1 MKKQIRNQVAAFF
14 LLLPAATVLLAVPG
28 VSLAQQATPELR
40 SMQVGADDGLSAG
53 SQLDFTIEGTPRG
66 QASVSVRGIPRTI
79 VLKET
84 SRGVYEGSYTIRR
97 KDRVAENSPIRA
109 TLRLRN
115 RTTAANYSFPAG
127 IANASVPTAPPAPVA
142 AAGLKID
149 RFTVAPVD
157 KIEPGAELR
166 FTLNGAP
173 GGTAEF
179 DIPGVI
185 NNVAMREVR
194 PGVYEGAYTIRRLDN
209 LAPSRPVVATL
220 RIGDRAVT
228 STLTQPLMAD
238 AKPPVIRNLSPRDGE
253 SITRSANTSVSGTF
267 DDAGGVGV
275 DPKSVR
281 IMLAGRDVTAAAQIT
296 PQFFTYRADLPA
308 GRYAVDVT
316 AKDMVGN
323 AVRQTWTFD
332 VAAAVSAAPAT
343 VLLQVTSHAN
353 NASVEGSPV
362 VVRGRTAPGAV
373 VDVKVSAVGTLA
385 GLFGMNQDLLTQRIQ
400 ADGNGNFSFSFSPQF
415 PLPGTRYEVSMTAGK
430 DGMVATETKLV
441 LFQKQG

>member
-1 MKKQIRNQVAAFF
+1 MKKQIRTQVAAFF
-14 LLLPAATVLLAVPG
+14 LLLPAATALLALPG
-28 VSLAQQATPELR
+28 TAMAQPAAPELR
-40 SMQVGADDGLSAG
+40 ALQVGTDAGLEAG
-53 SQLDFTIEGTPRG
+53 ATLQFTVEGTPRG
-66 QASVSVRGIPRTI
+66 QVSLTVRGVPRSI
-79 VLKET
+79 VLKE
-84 SRGVYEGSYTIRR
+84 SARGVYTGNYTLRR
-97 KDRVAENSPIRA
+97 QDRVTESSAIRA
-109 TLRLRN
+109 TLKVRN
-115 RTTAANYSFPAG
+115 RSIATNYTFPAG
-127 IANASVPTAPPAPVA
+127 IARQDVA
-142 AAGLKID
+142 AAAPAGLKID

-179 DIPGVI
+179 DMPGVI

-220 RIGDRAVT
+220 RVGDRAVT

-238 AKPPVIRNLSPRDGE
+238 AKPPVIRNMSPRDGE
-253 SITRSANTSVSGTF
+253 SVTRSAATSVSGTF

-281 IMLAGRDVTAAAQIT
+281 ILLAGRDVTAAAQIT

-316 AKDMVGN
+316 AKDLVGN

-385 GLFGMNQDLLTQRIQ
+385 GLFGMNQDLLTQRVQ

>member
-1 MKKQIRNQVAAFF
+1 MKKQIRNQVAALF
-14 LLLPAATVLLAVPG
+14 LLLPAATALLALPG
-28 VSLAQQATPELR
+28 TAMAQPAAPELR
-40 SMQVGADDGLSAG
+40 SLQVGSDDGLRAG
-53 SQLDFTIEGTPRG
+53 ADLQFTVEGTPRG
-66 QASVSVRGIPRTI
+66 RVSLNVRGIPRVI
-79 VLKET
+79 MLKET
-84 SRGVYEGSYTIRR
+84 ARGVYTGSYTIRR
-97 KDRVAENSPIRA
+97 QDRINENSAIRA
-109 TLRLRN
+109 TLRVRN
-115 RTTAANYSFPAG
+115 LSVANNYTFPAG
-127 IANASVPTAPPAPVA
+127 IAGANAPVA
-142 AAGLKID
+142 AAPPPGLKID
-149 RFTVAPVD
+149 RFSVAPVD
-157 KIEPGAELR
+157 KLEPGAELR
-166 FTLNGAP
+166 FTLNGVP
-173 GGTAEF
+173 GGKAEF

-185 NNVAMREVR
+185 NNVAMREVS
-194 PGVYEGAYTIRRLDN
+194 PGVYEGGYTIRRLDN

-220 RIGDRAVT
+220 RVGDRAVT

-281 IMLAGRDVTAAAQIT
+281 IMLAGRDVTSASQIT

-308 GRYAVDVT
+308 GRYPVDVT

-332 VAAAVSAAPAT
+332 VASAVSAAPAT

-385 GLFGMNQDLLTQRIQ
+385 GLFGMNQDLLTQRVQ

>member
-1 MKKQIRNQVAAFF
+1 MKKQIRNQVAALF
-14 LLLPAATVLLAVPG
+14 LLLPAATALLVLPG
-28 VSLAQQATPELR
+28 TVLAQPAALELR
-40 SMQVGADDGLSAG
+40 SLQVGTDDGLRAG
-53 SQLDFTIEGTPRG
+53 ATLEFTVEGSPRG
-66 QASVSVRGIPRTI
+66 QVSLNVRGVPRTI

-84 SRGVYEGSYTIRR
+84 ARGVYTGSYTLRR
-97 KDRVAENSPIRA
+97 QDRITESSAIRA
-109 TLRLRN
+109 TLKVRN
-115 RTTAANYSFPAG
+115 RSIATNYTFPAG
-127 IANASVPTAPPAPVA
+127 IARQDVA
-142 AAGLKID
+142 AAPPVGLKID

-157 KIEPGAELR
+157 KLEPGAELR

-173 GGTAEF
+173 GGTADF

-220 RIGDRAVT
+220 RVGDRAVT

-323 AVRQTWTFD
+323 AVRQTWSFD
-332 VAAAVSAAPAT
+332 VASAVSAAPAT

-373 VDVKVSAVGTLA
+373 VDVKVSAVGTLV
-385 GLFGMNQDLLTQRIQ
+385 GLFGMNQDLLTQRVQ

>member
-14 LLLPAATVLLAVPG
+14 LLLPAATALMALPG
-28 VSLAQQATPELR
+28 IALAQPSMPELR
-40 SMQVGADDGLSAG
+40 SLQVATDDGLRAG
-53 SQLDFTIEGTPRG
+53 ARLDFTVEGTPRG
-66 QASVSVRGIPRTI
+66 QVSLTVRGAPRTI
-79 VLKET
+79 TLKET
-84 SRGVYEGSYTIRR
+84 ARGVYAGSYTIRR
-97 KDRVAENSPIRA
+97 QDRLTESSAIRA
-109 TLRLRN
+109 TLKVRN
-115 RTTAANYSFPAG
+115 RSIATNYTFPAG
-127 IANASVPTAPPAPVA
+127 IASRSVA
-142 AAGLKID
+142 AAPAGLKID

-185 NNVAMREVR
+185 SNVAMREVR

-220 RIGDRAVT
+220 RVGDRTVT

-238 AKPPVIRNLSPRDGE
+238 AKPPVIRNMSPRDGE
-253 SITRSANTSVSGTF
+253 SVTRSATTSVSGTF

-296 PQFFTYRADLPA
+296 PQFFTYRADLPS
-308 GRYAVDVT
+308 GRYAADVT
-316 AKDMVGN
+316 ARDMAGN
-323 AVRQTWTFD
+323 AVRQTWSFD
-332 VAAAVSAAPAT
+332 VASTVSAAPAT

-353 NASVEGSPV
+353 NATVEGSPV
-362 VVRGRTAPGAV
+362 VVRGRTAPGAM
-373 VDVKVSAVGTLA
+373 VDVKVGAVGTLA
-385 GLFGMNQDLLTQRIQ
+385 GLFGMNQDLLTQRVQ
-400 ADGNGNFSFSFSPQF
+400 ADGNGNFSFSFAPQF
-415 PLPGTRYEVSMTAGK
+415 PLPGTRYEVSLTAGK
-430 DGMVATETKLV
+430 DGMVATETRLV

>member
-28 VSLAQQATPELR
+28 IAAAQPAKPELR
-40 SMQVGADDGLSAG
+40 SLQVATDDGLRPGARLEFTVEG
-53 SQLDFTIEGTPRG
+53 SPRG
-66 QASVSVRGIPRTI
+66 QVSLTVRGAPRTI
-79 VLKET
+79 ALKET
-84 SRGVYEGSYTIRR
+84 ARGIYAGSYTIRR
-97 KDRVAENSPIRA
+97 QDRITESSAIRA
-109 TLRLRN
+109 TLKVRN
-115 RTTAANYSFPAG
+115 RSIATNYTFPAG
-127 IANASVPTAPPAPVA
+127 IASQGVAVAPV
-142 AAGLKID
+142 GLKID

-157 KIEPGAELR
+157 KLEPGAELR
-166 FTLNGAP
+166 FTLHGAP

-220 RIGDRAVT
+220 RIAGRAVT
-228 STLTQPLMAD
+228 STLTQPLIAD
-238 AKPPVIRNLSPRDGE
+238 ARPPVIRNMSPRDGE
-253 SITRSANTSVSGTF
+253 SVTRSATTSVSGTF

-308 GRYAVDVT
+308 GRYAADVT
-316 AKDMVGN
+316 ARDLAGN
-323 AVRQTWTFD
+323 AVRQTWSFD
-332 VAAAVSAAPAT
+332 VASAVSAAPAT

-385 GLFGMNQDLLTQRIQ
+385 GLFGMNQDLLTQRVQ
-400 ADGNGNFSFSFSPQF
+400 ADGNGNFSFSFTPQL

-430 DGMVATETKLV
+430 DGMVPTETKLV

>member
-28 VSLAQQATPELR
+28 IALAQPSMPELR
-40 SMQVGADDGLSAG
+40 SLQVGTDDGLRAG
-53 SQLDFTIEGTPRG
+53 ARLDFTVEGTPRG
-66 QASVSVRGIPRTI
+66 QVGLALRGAPRTI
-79 VLKET
+79 MLKET
-84 SRGVYEGSYTIRR
+84 SRGVYTGSYTIRR
-97 KDRVAENSPIRA
+97 QDRLSESSAIRA
-109 TLRLRN
+109 TLKVRN
-115 RTTAANYSFPAG
+115 RSIATNYSFPAG
-127 IANASVPTAPPAPVA
+127 IAGQSVAVVPPS
-142 AAGLKID
+142 GLKID

-157 KIEPGAELR
+157 KLEPGAELR

-194 PGVYEGAYTIRRLDN
+194 PGVYEGGYTIRRLDN

-220 RIGDRAVT
+220 RVGDRAVT
-228 STLTQPLMAD
+228 SALTQPLMAD
-238 AKPPVIRNLSPRDGE
+238 AKPPVIRNMSPRDGE
-253 SITRSANTSVSGTF
+253 SIIRSATTSVSGTF

-308 GRYAVDVT
+308 GRYAADVT

-323 AVRQTWTFD
+323 TVRQTWTFD
-332 VAAAVSAAPAT
+332 VASAVSAAPAT

-353 NASVEGSPV
+353 NATVEGGPV

-373 VDVKVSAVGTLA
+373 VDVKVGAVGTLA
-385 GLFGMNQDLLTQRIQ
+385 GLFGMNQDLLTQRVQ
-400 ADGNGNFSFSFSPQF
+400 ADGNGNFSFTFSPQL

-430 DGMVATETKLV
+430 EGMVATETKLV

>member
-1 MKKQIRNQVAAFF
+1 MKKQIRNQVAALF
-14 LLLPAATVLLAVPG
+14 LLLPAATALLVLPG
-28 VSLAQQATPELR
+28 TVLAQPAAPELR
-40 SMQVGADDGLSAG
+40 SLQVGTDDGLRAG
-53 SQLDFTIEGTPRG
+53 ATLEFTVEGTPRG
-66 QASVSVRGIPRTI
+66 RVSLTVRGAPRTI

-84 SRGVYEGSYTIRR
+84 ARGVYTGNYTLRR
-97 KDRVAENSPIRA
+97 QDRITESSAIRA
-109 TLRLRN
+109 TLKVRN
-115 RTTAANYSFPAG
+115 RSIATNYTFPAG
-127 IANASVPTAPPAPVA
+127 IARQDVAAAPP
-142 AAGLKID
+142 AGLKID

-157 KIEPGAELR
+157 KLEPGAELR

-173 GGTAEF
+173 GGTADF

-220 RIGDRAVT
+220 RVGDRAVT
-228 STLTQPLMAD
+228 STLTQPLLAD

-323 AVRQTWTFD
+323 AVRQTWSFD
-332 VAAAVSAAPAT
+332 VASAVSAAPAT

-353 NASVEGSPV
+353 NATVEGSPV
-362 VVRGRTAPGAV
+362 VVRGRTAPGAM

-385 GLFGMNQDLLTQRIQ
+385 GLFGMNQDLLTRRVQ
-400 ADGNGNFSFSFSPQF
+400 ADGNGNFSFSFTPQF

-430 DGMVATETKLV
+430 DGMVATETRLV

>member
-1 MKKQIRNQVAAFF
+1 MKKQIRNQVAALF
-14 LLLPAATVLLAVPG
+14 LLLPAATALLVLPG
-28 VSLAQQATPELR
+28 TVLAQPAALELR
-40 SMQVGADDGLSAG
+40 SLQVGTDDGLRAG
-53 SQLDFTIEGTPRG
+53 ATLEFTVEGSPRG
-66 QASVSVRGIPRTI
+66 QVSLNVRGVPRTI

-84 SRGVYEGSYTIRR
+84 ARGVYTGSYTLRR
-97 KDRVAENSPIRA
+97 QDRITESSAIRA
-109 TLRLRN
+109 TLKVRN
-115 RTTAANYSFPAG
+115 RSIATNYTFPAG
-127 IANASVPTAPPAPVA
+127 IARQDVA
-142 AAGLKID
+142 AAPPVGLKID

-157 KIEPGAELR
+157 KLEPGAELR

-173 GGTAEF
+173 GGTADF

-220 RIGDRAVT
+220 RVGDRAVT

-323 AVRQTWTFD
+323 AVRQTWSFD
-332 VAAAVSAAPAT
+332 VASAVSAAPAT

-385 GLFGMNQDLLTQRIQ
+385 GLFGLNQDLLTQRVQ

>member
-1 MKKQIRNQVAAFF
+1 MKKQIRNQVAALF
-14 LLLPAATVLLAVPG
+14 LLLPAATALLVLPG
-28 VSLAQQATPELR
+28 TVLAQPAALELR
-40 SMQVGADDGLSAG
+40 SLQVGTDDGLRAG
-53 SQLDFTIEGTPRG
+53 ATLEFTVEGSPRG
-66 QASVSVRGIPRTI
+66 QVSLNVRGVPRTI

-84 SRGVYEGSYTIRR
+84 ARGVYTGSYTLRR
-97 KDRVAENSPIRA
+97 QDRITESSAIRA
-109 TLRLRN
+109 TLKVRN
-115 RTTAANYSFPAG
+115 RSIATNYTFPAG
-127 IANASVPTAPPAPVA
+127 IARQDVAVAPP
-142 AAGLKID
+142 AGLKID

-157 KIEPGAELR
+157 KLEPGAELR

-173 GGTAEF
+173 GGTADF

-220 RIGDRAVT
+220 RVGDRAVT

-323 AVRQTWTFD
+323 AVRQTWSFD
-332 VAAAVSAAPAT
+332 VASAVSAAPAT

-385 GLFGMNQDLLTQRIQ
+385 GLFGLNQDLLTQRVQ

>member
-28 VSLAQQATPELR
+28 IAAAQPAKPELR
-40 SMQVGADDGLSAG
+40 SLQVATDDGLRPGARLEFTVEG
-53 SQLDFTIEGTPRG
+53 SPRG
-66 QASVSVRGIPRTI
+66 QVSLTVRGAPRTI

-84 SRGVYEGSYTIRR
+84 ARGIYAGSYTVRR
-97 KDRVAENSPIRA
+97 QDRITESSAIRA
-109 TLRLRN
+109 TLKVRN
-115 RTTAANYSFPAG
+115 RSIATNYTFPAG
-127 IANASVPTAPPAPVA
+127 IASQGVAVAPV
-142 AAGLKID
+142 GLKID

-157 KIEPGAELR
+157 KLEPGAELR

-194 PGVYEGAYTIRRLDN
+194 PGVYEGGYTIRRLDN

-220 RIGDRAVT
+220 RIAGRAVT
-228 STLTQPLMAD
+228 STLTQPLIAD
-238 AKPPVIRNLSPRDGE
+238 ARPPVIRNMSPRDGE
-253 SITRSANTSVSGTF
+253 SVTRSATTSVSGTF

-308 GRYAVDVT
+308 GRYAADVT
-316 AKDMVGN
+316 ARDMVGN
-323 AVRQTWTFD
+323 AVRQTWSFD
-332 VAAAVSAAPAT
+332 VASAVSAAPAT

-385 GLFGMNQDLLTQRIQ
+385 GLFGMNQDLLTQRVQ
-400 ADGNGNFSFSFSPQF
+400 ADGNGNFSFSFTPQL

-430 DGMVATETKLV
+430 DGMVPTETKLV

>member
-1 MKKQIRNQVAAFF
+1 MKKHIRNQVAAFF
-14 LLLPAATVLLAVPG
+14 LLLPVATALLALPG
-28 VSLAQQATPELR
+28 TAMAQPAAPELR
-40 SMQVGADDGLSAG
+40 SLQVGTDGGLQAG
-53 SQLDFTIEGTPRG
+53 AKLQFTLEGTPRG
-66 QASVSVRGIPRTI
+66 QVRLTVRGAPRTI

-84 SRGVYEGSYTIRR
+84 ARGIYTGSYTIRR
-97 KDRVAENSPIRA
+97 QDRITESSAIRA
-109 TLRLRN
+109 TLKVRN
-115 RTTAANYSFPAG
+115 RSVATNYTFPAG
-127 IANASVPTAPPAPVA
+127 IASQDVATAPP
-142 AAGLKID
+142 GLKID
-149 RFTVAPVD
+149 RFSVAPVD
-157 KIEPGAELR
+157 RIEPGAELR

-179 DIPGVI
+179 DIPGVV

-220 RIGDRAVT
+220 RVGGRAVT

-238 AKPPVIRNLSPRDGE
+238 AKPPVIRNMSPRDGE
-253 SITRSANTSVSGTF
+253 SVTRGAATSVSGTF

-281 IMLAGRDVTAAAQIT
+281 IMLAGRDVTAATQIT

-316 AKDMVGN
+316 AKDLVGN

-332 VAAAVSAAPAT
+332 VASAVSAAPAT

-353 NASVEGSPV
+353 NAVVEGGPV

-373 VDVKVSAVGTLA
+373 VDVKVTAVGTLA

-430 DGMVATETKLV
+430 DGMVATETRLV

>member
-1 MKKQIRNQVAAFF
+1 MKKQIRNQVAALF
-14 LLLPAATVLLAVPG
+14 LLLPAATALLALPG
-28 VSLAQQATPELR
+28 TVMAQPAAPELR
-40 SMQVGADDGLSAG
+40 SLQVGSDDGLRAG
-53 SQLDFTIEGTPRG
+53 ADLQFTVEATPRG
-66 QASVSVRGIPRTI
+66 QLTLTVRGAPRTI

-84 SRGVYEGSYTIRR
+84 ARGVYTGSYTIRR
-97 KDRVAENSPIRA
+97 QDRITENSAIRA
-109 TLRLRN
+109 TLKVRN
-115 RTTAANYSFPAG
+115 RSIATNYTFPAG
-127 IANASVPTAPPAPVA
+127 IANQDVAVAPP
-142 AAGLKID
+142 AGLKID
-149 RFTVAPVD
+149 RFSVAPVD

-173 GGTAEF
+173 GGKAEF

-220 RIGDRAVT
+220 RVGDRAVT

-253 SITRSANTSVSGTF
+253 SVTRSANTSVSGTF

-281 IMLAGRDVTAAAQIT
+281 IMLAGRDVTSASQIT

-308 GRYAVDVT
+308 GRYPVDVT

-332 VAAAVSAAPAT
+332 VASAVSAAPAT

-385 GLFGMNQDLLTQRIQ
+385 GLFGMNQDLLTQRVQ

>member
-185 NNVAMREVR
+185 NNVAMR
-194 PGVYEGAYTIRRLDN
+194 
-209 LAPSRPVVATL
+209 
-220 RIGDRAVT
+220 
-228 STLTQPLMAD
+228 
-238 AKPPVIRNLSPRDGE
+238 
-253 SITRSANTSVSGTF
+253 
-267 DDAGGVGV
+267 
-275 DPKSVR
+275 
-281 IMLAGRDVTAAAQIT
+281 
-296 PQFFTYRADLPA
+296 
-308 GRYAVDVT
+308 
-316 AKDMVGN
+316 
-323 AVRQTWTFD
+323 
-332 VAAAVSAAPAT
+332 
-343 VLLQVTSHAN
+343 
-353 NASVEGSPV
+353 
-362 VVRGRTAPGAV
+362 
-373 VDVKVSAVGTLA
+373 
-385 GLFGMNQDLLTQRIQ
+385 
-400 ADGNGNFSFSFSPQF
+400 
-415 PLPGTRYEVSMTAGK
+415 
-430 DGMVATETKLV
+430 
-441 LFQKQG
+441 